1 MALTDRQKLF
11 VYEYIKDPEMR
22 AGPAYLRAGYT
33 AKSGNSAEVCAC
45 RLLRNAQ
52 VAELVKK
59 AMDDR
64 AARTFI
70 TADKVLTD
78 VELIKADA
86 MQKVADKDGNMA
98 MANHA
103 AALKACELQGRH
115 LQLWNDKLAL
125 MNKDGSPLLEHLTV
139 KFVQAKSVAD

>member
-1 MALTDRQKLF
+1 MALNDNQRKF
-11 VYEYIKDPEMR
+11 VHELLTDPEMR
-22 AGPAYLRAGYT
+22 PGPAYERAGYS
-33 AKSGNSAEVCAC
+33 ARGHAAEVCGHK
-45 RLLRNAQ
+45 LLKNAE
-52 VAELVKK
+52 VAALIKQ
-59 AMDDR
+59 AMDER
-64 AARTFI
+64 AARTAI

-115 LQLWNDKLAL
+115 LQMWNDKLAL

-139 KFVQAKSVAD
+139 NFVKAKTVAD